1 MKRCISAI
9 AASLLLAL
17 AGGVTKAYADD
28 SVGSIVQPAAGVVST
43 GAPAASQVTQPVAP
57 VTQQAAPT
65 PNQAPTSTATPTSST
80 PAPGYS
86 QSGPQGQSNY
96 GPSQISVPIESPATQ
111 VNIANDNQVLTAES
125 HNGDFEAN
133 NQSQEIGQSSSPSST
148 QHGQSSPG
156 GTCCQK
162 PDGDSR
168 SSSKHEGSNGTKQI
182 LVPIASPATQVNIAN
197 DNQVLTYKSSN
208 GDFEANNQ
216 SQEVNGGGSPKGGKD
231 GYDGCKPK
239 CESGPSRYEGH
250 SSKNSGGTEQILVPI
265 ASPAT
270 QVNAF
275 NDNQVL
281 TYKSHNGDFEAN
293 NQSQEV
299 NGGGSPKGGKDG
311 YDGCKSKCESGPSRY
326 EGHSSKNSGG
336 TEQILVPIASP
347 ATQVNAFNDNQV
359 LTYKSHNGDFEAN
372 NQSQEVNGGGSP
384 KGGKDGY
391 DGCKSKCESGPSRYE
406 GHSSKNSGGT
416 EQILVP
422 IASPA

>member
-65 PNQAPTSTATPTSST
+65 PNQAATSTATPTSST

-86 QSGPQGQSNY
+86 QSGPQGQSNN

-182 LVPIASPATQVNIAN
+182 LVPIASPATQVNIA
-197 DNQVLTYKSSN
+197 
-208 GDFEANNQ
+208 
-216 SQEVNGGGSPKGGKD
+216 
-231 GYDGCKPK
+231 
-239 CESGPSRYEGH
+239 
-250 SSKNSGGTEQILVPI
+250 
-265 ASPAT
+265 
-270 QVNAF
+270 

-384 KGGKDGY
+384 KGGG
-391 DGCKSKCESGPSRYE
+391 
-406 GHSSKNSGGT
+406 NGGT

-422 IASPA
+422 IASPACQVNIANDNQVLTYKSRNGDFEANNQSQEVNGGGSPKGGKDGHDSGPSRYEGSSKYQGGGNGGTEQILVPIASPATQVNAFNDNQVLTYKSDRKSVV

>member
-9 AASLLLAL
+9 AASLLLPL
-17 AGGVTKAYADD
+17 ASGVTKDYADD
-28 SVGSIVQPAAGVVST
+28 SVVWIVQPAPSVVST

-65 PNQAPTSTATPTSST
+65 PNQEPASTATPTSST

-86 QSGPQGQSNY
+86 QSGPQGQSNN

-111 VNIANDNQVLTAES
+111 VNIANDNQMLTAES

-197 DNQVLTYKSSN
+197 DNQVLTYKS
-208 GDFEANNQ
+208 
-216 SQEVNGGGSPKGGKD
+216 
-231 GYDGCKPK
+231 
-239 CESGPSRYEGH
+239 
-250 SSKNSGGTEQILVPI
+250 
-265 ASPAT
+265 
-270 QVNAF
+270 
-275 NDNQVL
+275 
-281 TYKSHNGDFEAN
+281 HNGDFEAN

-311 YDGCKSKCESGPSRY
+311 HDSGPSRY
-326 EGHSSKNSGG
+326 EGSSKYQGGGNGG
-336 TEQILVPIASP
+336 TEQILVPVASP
-347 ATQVNAFNDNQV
+347 ATQVNIANDNQV
-359 LTYKSHNGDFEAN
+359 LTYKSSNGDFEAN
-372 NQSQEVNGGGSP
+372 NQSQEAGGGP
-384 KGGKDGY
+384 AKNDKNGEYGKDEHEDY
-391 DGCKSKCESGPSRYE
+391 CKSECKPEPRSDC
-406 GHSSKNSGGT
+406 
-416 EQILVP
+416 
-422 IASPA
+422 